1 MGKSMQRIAVFCGSN
16 FGATDAYSNAA
27 AALGR
32 QLAREGIGLV
42 FGGTGRGVM
51 GVLATSALEAGG
63 RIHGVATRA
72 LEEKG
77 HLCQWL
83 TELEVLETRSLR
95 KLRMAELADGYIAL
109 PGGVGT
115 LEEILEMWVD
125 AQFNGHTKP
134 LGLLNVGGFYDL
146 FVQFIEHMVSEAF
159 LPAAQKAMIIVEN
172 DPERLLAAM
181 RGFEPVKTLK
191 WM

>member
-1 MGKSMQRIAVFCGSN
+1 MRRIAVFCGSN
-16 FGATDAYSNAA
+16 FGARDDYGVVA

-32 QLAREGIGLV
+32 QLAREDIGLV

-51 GVLATSALEAGG
+51 GVLAKATLDAGG

-77 HLCQWL
+77 HLCQGL

-95 KLRMAELADGYIAL
+95 KLRMAELADGYIGL

-146 FVQFIEHMVSEAF
+146 FVQFIEHMASEAF
-159 LPAAQKAMIIVEN
+159 LPLPQKAMIIVEN
-172 DPERLLAAM
+172 DPARLLAAM
-181 RGFEPVKTLK
+181 RRFEPIRTPK